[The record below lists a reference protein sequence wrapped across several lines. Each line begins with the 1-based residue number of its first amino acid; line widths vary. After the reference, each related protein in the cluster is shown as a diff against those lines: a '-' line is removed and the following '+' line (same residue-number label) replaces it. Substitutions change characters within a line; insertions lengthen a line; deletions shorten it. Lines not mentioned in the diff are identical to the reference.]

1 MDFSL
6 PTSMQQYED
15 IAERVQLITQ
25 FNLLMGNPG
34 REVASIQRDFI
45 GAKMSIDDLVSLIR
59 LYEHVIDGSKK
70 H

>member
-1 MDFSL
+1 
-6 PTSMQQYED
+6 MQQYED